1 MVSAQPDA
9 SIKRLVGGTSALE
22 VIICTFVRLCLR
34 LRLLLLLVVIRVWM
48 PQAVYRL
55 PSLRLALFLLKI
67 LHLLALLLLIAIDG
81 LVVEADAEALL
92 LPLLLLVLLYALL
105 IVALFVLVL
114 VAILSLT
121 GITAARYNARTGIT
135 AARLLRLLRLPRE
148 SLPPTS
154 RRTHPPRC
162 DCREATV

>member
-114 VAILSLT
+114 VAILSLL
-121 GITAARYNARTGIT
+121 RYNGRPTGIT

>member
-55 PSLRLALFLLKI
+55 PSLRLALFLI
-67 LHLLALLLLIAIDG
+67 LHLLALLLIAIDG

-148 SLPPTS
+148 SLPPMS

>member
-1 MVSAQPDA
+1 MVNAQPDA

-67 LHLLALLLLIAIDG
+67 LHVLALLLLIAIDG

-114 VAILSLT
+114 VAILSLLRYT
-121 GITAARYNARTGIT
+121 GRPTGIT